1 MYDKKLKN
9 NIYIFKN
16 IDKKIIKKKTEIKN
30 LKAKS

>member
-16 IDKKIIKKKTEIKN
+16 IDKKIIKKKKLRQKI
-30 LKAKS
+30 